1 MNNDVFAEL
10 SESIRQAGAIKRGE
24 AKPSRRFEIAAPD
37 VRHIRSRFSA
47 SQSRF
52 ADIIGVSINTIQ
64 NWEQGRCV
72 PTGPARVLLAVAD
85 RNPELLI
92 KTIDAERAED
102 KRRLAF
108 A

>member
-10 SESIRQAGAIKRGE
+10 SESIRQAGAVKRGE
-24 AKPSRRFEIAAPD
+24 MRPSRRFEISAPD

-47 SQSRF
+47 SQSKF

-72 PTGPARVLLAVAD
+72 PTGPARVLLTVAD
-85 RNPELLI
+85 RNPELIL
-92 KTIDAERAED
+92 KAIDAEKAD
-102 KRRLAF
+102 NKRGRVF